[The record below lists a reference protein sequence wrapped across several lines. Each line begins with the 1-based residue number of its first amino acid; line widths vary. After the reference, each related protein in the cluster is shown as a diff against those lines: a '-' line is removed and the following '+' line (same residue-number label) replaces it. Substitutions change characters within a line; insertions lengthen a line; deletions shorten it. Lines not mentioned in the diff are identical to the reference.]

1 MKWIAGVLDFDPHP
15 RRPLLASSLRCIEGR
30 GRKRVQFISMN
41 GGSKT
46 PLEIFEGGRDDESH
60 CTVLGSAVEGFGR
73 ERRRNGKDQ

>member
-1 MKWIAGVLDFDPHP
+1 
-15 RRPLLASSLRCIEGR
+15 
-30 GRKRVQFISMN
+30 MN